1 MSEALRIAVAGN
13 PNVGK
18 TSLFNLLT
26 GSRYKV
32 GNYPG
37 ITVETREGRLRGAS
51 SSPAP
56 ILIDLP
62 GTYSLTPTAEDEA
75 AAFRSLTGAELRPPD
90 AVLLVLDASNLARN
104 LYLALQVFELGLPC
118 VIALNMIDLARE
130 AGIEIDPERLEAT
143 LGIPVVPTVA
153 RTGEGVEAVAK
164 VLDGLGGRGAIR
176 HAASL
181 GLSAEGG
188 VAEACST
195 PSTAALRLLPLDEN
209 PSARRRVGLHH
220 GPLGRTRSLEPRLLE
235 PAAEQ
240 ADLREILAALEG
252 AGCGPARARWLLA
265 ARAAESVE
273 LCDPSEG
280 EQQALER
287 LPAEAVDRAIREL
300 VELRYAEVDRLLAQL
315 EIVERPSEASSAPAM
330 AASARIDA
338 VLTHRVLG
346 PAVFLLVMALI
357 FQSIF
362 SWAEPLMGLI
372 ESGIGSLSEAVAA
385 ALGPGTFTDLLT
397 EGVIAGV
404 GNVVVFVP
412 QIALLFL
419 FIGLLEDSGYMARAA
434 FIVDRVMAKVGL
446 NGKAFVPLLSGY
458 ACAIPAIMSTR
469 TISSFKDR
477 VVTILMIPFMSC
489 SARLPVYTL
498 IIGAL
503 FVANERVLGPFTQG
517 GLILLGMYL
526 LSTVSALVLGAIYKR
541 TLLKGP
547 VPPLVLELPPY
558 RLPRVRDTLRQ
569 VWDRTADFLRDAGTI
584 ILAVTIVLWG
594 LLTYPKVDEADL
606 QPGETAIERSIA
618 GSAGK
623 ALEPALEPI
632 GQDWR
637 IGIGLIGSFA
647 AREVLV
653 STLGLVYGIE
663 GADEDDTPLREAI
676 TTAKRVDGSPRYTPL
691 SGLALMVFFV
701 YACQCMSTLAVVR
714 RETRSWKWPA
724 FMLVSMTVIAYLAA
738 LLVFQVGRLLG
749 Y

>member
-1 MSEALRIAVAGN
+1 MSAALRIAVAGN

-37 ITVETREGRLRGAS
+37 VTVETREGRLRGGHS
-51 SSPAP
+51 S
-56 ILIDLP
+56 ITLVDLP
-62 GTYSLTPTAEDEA
+62 GTYSLTPLAEDEA
-75 AAFRSLTGAELRPPD
+75 VAFRTLTGTQPVGAEANPHAGRRPD

-104 LYLALQVFELGLPC
+104 LYLALQLFELGLPII
-118 VIALNMIDLARE
+118 VALNMIDLADE
-130 AGIEIDPERLEAT
+130 AGVGVTQEQLQAALGFPVVATVGRTGVGIDALIAGLERLASEHAH
-143 LGIPVVPTVA
+143 
-153 RTGEGVEAVAK
+153 VEPR
-164 VLDGLGGRGAIR
+164 VLEPG
-176 HAASL
+176 S
-181 GLSAEGG
+181 SQ
-188 VAEACST
+188 S
-195 PSTAALRLLPLDEN
+195 ALRSCLAKLD
-209 PSARRRVGLHH
+209 A
-220 GPLGRTRSLEPRLLE
+220 
-235 PAAEQ
+235 
-240 ADLREILAALEG
+240 ILD
-252 AGCGPARARWLLA
+252 PARARWLLS
-265 ARAAESVE
+265 ARAADGLE
-273 LCDPSEG
+273 LCDASSVEH
-280 EQQALER
+280 EQLAKLDD
-287 LPAEAVDRAIREL
+287 AVIDQAIREL
-300 VELRYAEVDRLLAQL
+300 VELRYAEVDRLLATL
-315 EIVERPSEASSAPAM
+315 PARDRATRDRNAAAPTMRRSAK
-330 AASARIDA
+330 IDA

-346 PAVFLLVMALI
+346 PLSFLVVMALV

-362 SWAEPLMGLI
+362 SWAEPIMGLI
-372 ESGIGSLSEAVAA
+372 ESGVGILSDAVAST
-385 ALGPGTFTDLLT
+385 LGPGLFTDLLT

-434 FIVDRVMAKVGL
+434 FIVDRVMARVGL

-458 ACAIPAIMSTR
+458 ACAIPAIMSAR

-498 IIGAL
+498 LIGAM
-503 FVANERVLGPFTQG
+503 FMANRRVLGPFTEG
-517 GLILLGMYL
+517 GLILLSMYL

-541 TLLKGP
+541 TMLAGP
-547 VPPLVLELPPY
+547 TPPLVLELPPY

-569 VWDRTADFLRDAGTI
+569 VGDRTADFLRDAGTI

-594 LLTYPKVDEADL
+594 LLSFPRVDEASL
-606 QPGETAIERSIA
+606 PAGETAIEHSIA
-618 GSAGK
+618 GQFGK
-623 ALEPALEPI
+623 AIEPALTPI

-663 GADEDDTPLREAI
+663 NADDDDAPLREVI
-676 TTAKRVDGSPRYTPL
+676 RDAKDEAGSPRY
-691 SGLALMVFFV
+691 SKISALALMVFFV

-714 RETRSWKWPA
+714 RETRSWKWPV
-724 FMLVSMTVIAYLAA
+724 FMLVSMTGIAYVAA
-738 LLVFQVGRLLG
+738 LLVFQVGRALG
-749 Y
+749 W

>member
-1 MSEALRIAVAGN
+1 MTSLRVAVAGN

-37 ITVETREGRLRGAS
+37 VTVETREGRLRGGQPS
-51 SSPAP
+51 TLVT
-56 ILIDLP
+56 LIDLP
-62 GTYSLTPTAEDEA
+62 GTYSLTPLAEDEA
-75 AAFRSLTGAELRPPD
+75 VAFRTLTTPQPGNREASPHGGRRPSTGGVHGREDKLRPD

-104 LYLALQVFELGLPC
+104 LYLALQIFELGLPI
-118 VIALNMIDLARE
+118 VVALNMIDLAQE
-130 AGIEIDPERLEAT
+130 AG
-143 LGIPVVPTVA
+143 V
-153 RTGEGVEAVAK
+153 GVEAKDLEA
-164 VLDGLGGRGAIR
+164 L
-176 HAASL
+176 L
-181 GLSAEGG
+181 GLP
-188 VAEACST
+188 VIPT
-195 PSTAALRLLPLDEN
+195 
-209 PSARRRVGLHH
+209 V
-220 GPLGRTRSLEPRLLE
+220 GRTGVGVDSL
-235 PAAEQ
+235 
-240 ADLREILAALEG
+240 IAALERLAEHPSKAAPRILDPG
-252 AGCGPARARWLLA
+252 PSHDALRTCLAKLDAVPSPARARWLLG
-265 ARAAESVE
+265 ARAADG
-273 LCDPSEG
+273 LDMCD
-280 EQQALER
+280 AT
-287 LPAEAVDRAIREL
+287 PAERAQLDALPQADVDQAIRQL
-300 VELRYAEVDRLLAQL
+300 VELRYAEVDRLLARL
-315 EIVERPSEASSAPAM
+315 PARTASGAADGRGTTATDAAPTM
-330 AASARIDA
+330 RRSARIDA
-338 VLTHRVLG
+338 VLTHRILG
-346 PAVFLLVMALI
+346 PLTFLVVMALV

-362 SWAEPLMGLI
+362 SWAEPLMGFI
-372 ESGIGSLSEAVAA
+372 ESGVGLLSEAAA
-385 ALGPGTFTDLLT
+385 RVLGPGLFTDLLT

-434 FIVDRVMAKVGL
+434 FIVDRAMARVGL

-458 ACAIPAIMSTR
+458 ACAIPAIMSAR

-498 IIGAL
+498 LIGAM
-503 FVANERVLGPFTQG
+503 FVANRRVLGPFTEG
-517 GLILLGMYL
+517 GLILLSMYL
-526 LSTVSALVLGAIYKR
+526 LGTVSALLLGAVYKR
-541 TLLKGP
+541 TMLTGP

-569 VWDRTADFLRDAGTI
+569 VADRTADFLRDAGTI

-594 LLTYPKVDEADL
+594 LLSFPRVDEADL
-606 QPGETAIERSIA
+606 APGETAIERSYA
-618 GSAGK
+618 GQFGK

-663 GADEDDTPLREAI
+663 NAEEDDAPLRETI
-676 TTAKRVDGSPRYTPL
+676 RDAKDEAGNPRY
-691 SGLALMVFFV
+691 SKSSALALMVFFV

-714 RETRSWKWPA
+714 RETRSWKWPI
-724 FMLVSMTVIAYLAA
+724 FMLVSMTGIAYLAA
-738 LLVFQVGRLLG
+738 LVVFQGGKLFGL
-749 Y
+749 

>member
-1 MSEALRIAVAGN
+1 MSEALRVAVAGN

-51 SSPAP
+51 SSP
-56 ILIDLP
+56 ILVDLP

-75 AAFRSLTGAELRPPD
+75 VAFRSLTGAELRRPD

-118 VIALNMIDLARE
+118 VIALNMIDLAKQ
-130 AGIEIDPERLEAT
+130 AGVEIDPERLEAA

-153 RTGEGVEAVAK
+153 RTGEGIDALTK
-164 VLDGLGGRGAIR
+164 VLDGLA
-176 HAASL
+176 
-181 GLSAEGG
+181 
-188 VAEACST
+188 
-195 PSTAALRLLPLDEN
+195 
-209 PSARRRVGLHH
+209 
-220 GPLGRTRSLEPRLLE
+220 GRTTRSEPRLLD
-235 PAAEQ
+235 PGAEQ
-240 ADLREILAALEG
+240 PALRECLSALQGTE
-252 AGCGPARARWLLA
+252 PARARWLIA
-265 ARAAESVE
+265 ARAAESLE
-273 LCDPSEG
+273 LCNPSEP
-280 EQQALER
+280 ELQALAR
-287 LPAEAVDRAIREL
+287 LPAETVDRAIREL
-300 VELRYAEVDRLLAQL
+300 VELRYAEVDRLLAEL
-315 EIVERPSEASSAPAM
+315 GFVEQTVEVAPAM
-330 AASARIDA
+330 ATSAKIDK

-372 ESGIGSLSEAVAA
+372 ESGIKGLSSAVAA
-385 ALGPGTFTDLLT
+385 MLGPGTFTDLLT
-397 EGVIAGV
+397 EGVLAGV

-419 FIGLLEDSGYMARAA
+419 FIGVLEDSGYMARAA
-434 FIVDRVMAKVGL
+434 FIVDRLMARVGL

-469 TISSFKDR
+469 TISSFRDR

-503 FVANERVLGPFTQG
+503 FVANQRVLGPFTQG

-526 LSTVSALVLGAIYKR
+526 LSTISALILGAIYKR

-547 VPPLVLELPPY
+547 IPPLVLELPPY

-594 LLTYPKVDEADL
+594 LLTYPKVDADQL
-606 QPGETAIERSIA
+606 GPGETAIERSIA
-618 GSAGK
+618 GRVGK
-623 ALEPALEPI
+623 AIEPALEPI

-663 GADEDDTPLREAI
+663 GADEDDAPLREAI
-676 TTAKRVDGSPRYTPL
+676 ATAKRVDGTPRYTPL

-724 FMLVSMTVIAYLAA
+724 FMLGSMTAIAYLAA
-738 LLVFQVGRLLG
+738 LLLFQVGSLLG

>member
-1 MSEALRIAVAGN
+1 MSEPLRIAVAGN

-37 ITVETREGRLRGAS
+37 VTVESREGRLRAGHDQVAS
-51 SSPAP
+51 N
-56 ILIDLP
+56 ITLLDLP
-62 GTYSLTPTAEDEA
+62 GTYSLTPLAEDEA
-75 AAFRSLTGAELRPPD
+75 VAFRTLTSDPPPD

-118 VIALNMIDLARE
+118 VVALNMVDLAKAAGVAVE
-130 AGIEIDPERLEAT
+130 AKQLEAVLGFPVVATVGRTGVGIDKLVAALERL
-143 LGIPVVPTVA
+143 
-153 RTGEGVEAVAK
+153 
-164 VLDGLGGRGAIR
+164 
-176 HAASL
+176 
-181 GLSAEGG
+181 
-188 VAEACST
+188 
-195 PSTAALRLLPLDEN
+195 
-209 PSARRRVGLHH
+209 H
-220 GPLGRTRSLEPRLLE
+220 GSRDQPIEPRLLE
-235 PAAEQ
+235 PQPGQQ
-240 ADLREILAALEG
+240 ALRNCLTKLDAIAD
-252 AGCGPARARWLLA
+252 PARARWLLS
-265 ARAAESVE
+265 ARAADGLE
-273 LCDPSEG
+273 LCEAPVERELLAELDEA
-280 EQQALER
+280 QADQ
-287 LPAEAVDRAIREL
+287 AMREL
-300 VELRYAEVDRLLAQL
+300 VELRYAEVDRLLSL
-315 EIVERPSEASSAPAM
+315 LPRPEVDPNTFEAAPAM
-330 AASARIDA
+330 LVSARIDA

-346 PAVFLLVMALI
+346 PLTFLVVMALV

-362 SWAEPLMGLI
+362 SWAEPIMGLI
-372 ESGIGSLSEAVAA
+372 ESGVGLLSSAVSS
-385 ALGPGTFTDLLT
+385 ALGPGLFTDLLT

-434 FIVDRVMAKVGL
+434 FIVDRVMARVGL

-498 IIGAL
+498 LIGAM
-503 FVANERVLGPFTQG
+503 FMANRRVLGPFTEG
-517 GLILLGMYL
+517 GLILLSMYL
-526 LSTVSALVLGAIYKR
+526 LSTFSALVLGAIYKR
-541 TLLKGP
+541 TMLRGP
-547 VPPLVLELPPY
+547 TPPLVLELPPY

-569 VWDRTADFLRDAGTI
+569 VGDRTADFLRDAGTI

-594 LLTYPKVDEADL
+594 LLSFPRVDEAAL
-606 QPGETAIERSIA
+606 APGETAIEHSVA
-618 GSAGK
+618 GQFGK
-623 ALEPALEPI
+623 AIEPVLTPI

-663 GADEDDTPLREAI
+663 NADQDDAPLREVIRDAEDE
-676 TTAKRVDGSPRYTPL
+676 AGNPRYSKL
-691 SGLALMVFFV
+691 SALALMVFFV

-714 RETRSWKWPA
+714 RETRSWKWPV
-724 FMLVSMTVIAYLAA
+724 FMLVSMTGIAYVAA
-738 LLVFQVGRLLG
+738 LLVFQGGRALG
-749 Y
+749 L

>member
-1 MSEALRIAVAGN
+1 MSEPLRIAVAGN

-18 TSLFNLLT
+18 TSLFNMLT

-37 ITVETREGRLRGAS
+37 ITVETREGRLRHS
-51 SSPAP
+51 SSTPAP
-56 ILIDLP
+56 ILVDLP

-75 AAFRSLTGAELRPPD
+75 VAFRSLTGADRTRPD
-90 AVLLVLDASNLARN
+90 AVLLVIDASNLARN
-104 LYLALQVFELGLPC
+104 LYLAQQVFELGLPC
-118 VIALNMIDLARE
+118 VIALNMIDLAKL
-130 AGIEIDPERLEAT
+130 AGVAVEPEQLEAA
-143 LGIPVVPTVA
+143 LGIPVIPTVA
-153 RTGEGVEAVAK
+153 RTGEGIEAVTK
-164 VLDGLGGRGAIR
+164 VLDGL
-176 HAASL
+176 
-181 GLSAEGG
+181 
-188 VAEACST
+188 V
-195 PSTAALRLLPLDEN
+195 
-209 PSARRRVGLHH
+209 
-220 GPLGRTRSLEPRLLE
+220 GRTGKLEPRIIE
-235 PAAEQ
+235 PRREHEA
-240 ADLREILAALEG
+240 LRTCLAKLATID
-252 AGCGPARARWLLA
+252 CGPARSRWLLA
-265 ARAAESVE
+265 ALAAESLE
-273 LCDPSEG
+273 LCNPS
-280 EQQALER
+280 ARER
-287 LPAEAVDRAIREL
+287 ELLVGLDAGLVDRALHEL
-300 VELRYAEVDRLLAQL
+300 VELRYAEVDRMLGTLAF
-315 EIVERPSEASSAPAM
+315 VEGTTADGGSAPAM
-330 AASARIDA
+330 AASAKIDA

-372 ESGIGSLSEAVAA
+372 EGAVTGLSKLVAD

-419 FIGLLEDSGYMARAA
+419 FIGVLEDSGYMARAA
-434 FIVDRVMAKVGL
+434 FIVDRLMARVGL

-503 FVANERVLGPFTQG
+503 FVANERVLGPFTTG

-541 TLLKGP
+541 TLLASP
-547 VPPLVLELPPY
+547 TPPLVLELPPY
-558 RLPRVRDTLRQ
+558 RLPRIRDTLRQ

-584 ILAVTIVLWG
+584 IMAVTIVLWG
-594 LLTYPKVDEADL
+594 LLTYPQVDEAEL
-606 QPGETAIERSIA
+606 APGETAIERSVA
-618 GSAGK
+618 GTVGK
-623 ALEPALEPI
+623 AIEPALEPI

-663 GADEDDTPLREAI
+663 DADEDDAPLRDEIRA
-676 TTAKRVDGSPRYTPL
+676 AKKPNGEPRYTPL

-714 RETRSWKWPA
+714 RETGGWKWPA
-724 FMLVSMTVIAYLAA
+724 FMLVSMTVIAYVAA
-738 LLVFQVGRLLG
+738 LLVFQVGRLIG

>member
-37 ITVETREGRLRGAS
+37 ITVETREGRIRATKAWQPR
-51 SSPAP
+51 SPEAAP
-56 ILIDLP
+56 MLMDLP
-62 GTYSLTPTAEDEA
+62 GTYSLTPISEDEA
-75 AAFRSLTGAELRPPD
+75 IAFRSLTGAVGQPAPD

-118 VIALNMIDLARE
+118 VVALNMVDLATE
-130 AGIEIDPERLEAT
+130 AGVGIEAAQLEAA
-143 LGIPVVPTVA
+143 LGVPVVATVA
-153 RTGEGVEAVAK
+153 RGGVGLDALIER
-164 VLDGLGGRGAIR
+164 LGQIDGLERSAPRVLEPGPSHEALRSCL
-176 HAASL
+176 ASL
-181 GLSAEGG
+181 EAGG
-188 VAEACST
+188 AS
-195 PSTAALRLLPLDEN
+195 P
-209 PSARRRVGLHH
+209 G
-220 GPLGRTRSLEPRLLE
+220 
-235 PAAEQ
+235 
-240 ADLREILAALEG
+240 
-252 AGCGPARARWLLA
+252 RARWLLA
-265 ARAAESVE
+265 AAAADSLELSGASADERARAAGLDPDE
-273 LCDPSEG
+273 LD
-280 EQQALER
+280 Q
-287 LPAEAVDRAIREL
+287 AIRSL
-300 VELRYAEVDRLLAQL
+300 VELRYAEVDRLLAA
-315 EIVERPSEASSAPAM
+315 VPGSARAPSSDDDLARAPAM
-330 AASARIDA
+330 ARSAKIDA

-346 PAVFLLVMALI
+346 PLSFLLVMALI

-362 SWAEPLMGLI
+362 SWADPVMGGI
-372 ESGIGSLSEAVAA
+372 EAGIGALSGLVAD
-385 ALGPGTFTDLLT
+385 ALGPGMFTDLLT

-434 FIVDRVMAKVGL
+434 FIVDRLMARVGL

-458 ACAIPAIMSTR
+458 ACSIPAIMSTR

-489 SARLPVYTL
+489 SARLPIYTL
-498 IIGAL
+498 VIGAL
-503 FVANERVLGPFTQG
+503 FVANKPVFGPFTQG
-517 GLILLGMYL
+517 GLILLSMYL
-526 LSTVSALVLGAIYKR
+526 LSTISALGLGAIYKR
-541 TLLKGP
+541 TLLAGP
-547 VPPLVLELPPY
+547 TPPLVLELPPY
-558 RLPRVRDTLRQ
+558 RLPRLRDTLRQ

-594 LLTYPKVDEADL
+594 LLSFPRVDEADL
-606 QPGETAIERSIA
+606 GPGETAIERSIA
-618 GSAGK
+618 GRVGK
-623 ALEPALEPI
+623 AMEPALEPI

-663 GADEDDTPLREAI
+663 NADEDDAPLREVI
-676 TTAKRVDGSPRYTPL
+676 RDAKDEAGAPRYSRL
-691 SGLALMVFFV
+691 SGIALLVFFV

-724 FMLVSMTVIAYLAA
+724 FMLVSMTVIAYVAA
-738 LLVFQVGRLLG
+738 LLVFQGGRLLG
-749 Y
+749 LG

>member
-1 MSEALRIAVAGN
+1 VSEPLRIAVAGN

-26 GSRYKV
+26 GARYKV

-37 ITVETREGRLRGAS
+37 VTVETREGRLRGGAHS
-51 SSPAP
+51 GSGSGESGAAP

-75 AAFRSLTGAELRPPD
+75 VAFRSLTGADLCRPD

-118 VIALNMIDLARE
+118 VVALNMVDLAKD
-130 AGIEIDPERLEAT
+130 AGVSVDPEALEAA
-143 LGIPVVPTVA
+143 LGVPVVPTVA
-153 RTGEGVEAVAK
+153 RIGEGLDPLIK
-164 VLDGLGGRGAIR
+164 VLDALVIPSGSGQTSPRLIPP
-176 HAASL
+176 AAKH
-181 GLSAEGG
+181 E
-188 VAEACST
+188 
-195 PSTAALRLLPLDEN
+195 ALRA
-209 PSARRRVGLHH
+209 S
-220 GPLGRTRSLEPRLLE
+220 
-235 PAAEQ
+235 
-240 ADLREILAALEG
+240 LAALAPEG
-252 AGCGPARARWLLA
+252 EALEPARARWLLA
-265 ARAAESVE
+265 GHAADSLE
-273 LCDPSEG
+273 LCNPS
-280 EQQALER
+280 
-287 LPAEAVDRAIREL
+287 PAEQAILAGFTHAQVDKAIREL
-300 VELRYAEVDRLLAQL
+300 VELRYAEVDRLLAAAG
-315 EIVERPSEASSAPAM
+315 VTERSFEAGAAPAM
-330 AASARIDA
+330 AASAKIDA
-338 VLTHRVLG
+338 VLTHRVAG
-346 PAVFLLVMALI
+346 PLVFVLVMALV

-362 SWAEPLMGLI
+362 SWADPLMGVI
-372 ESGIGSLSEAVAA
+372 EGGIAALSQLVVDT
-385 ALGPGTFTDLLT
+385 LGPGTFTDLLT
-397 EGVIAGV
+397 EGVLAGV

-434 FIVDRVMAKVGL
+434 FIIDRLMARVGL

-477 VVTILMIPFMSC
+477 LATIMMIPFMSC
-489 SARLPVYTL
+489 SARLPIYTL

-503 FVANERVLGPFTQG
+503 FVADQRVFGPFTQG

-526 LSTVSALVLGAIYKR
+526 LSTISALGVGAIYKR
-541 TLLKGP
+541 TLLKSP
-547 VPPLVLELPPY
+547 TPPLVLELPPY
-558 RLPRVRDTLRQ
+558 RLPRVRDTVRV

-594 LLTYPKVDEADL
+594 LLTYPKVDEAEL
-606 QPGETAIERSIA
+606 RPGETAIERSIA
-618 GSAGK
+618 GTVGK
-623 ALEPALEPI
+623 TLEPALEPI

-663 GADEDDTPLREAI
+663 NADEDDAPLREVI
-676 TTAKRVDGSPRYTPL
+676 RTAEDEQGEPRYTPL

>member
-1 MSEALRIAVAGN
+1 MSEPLRVAVAGN

-37 ITVETREGRLRGAS
+37 ITVETREGRLRRSTHS
-51 SSPAP
+51 SAP

-75 AAFRSLTGAELRPPD
+75 VAFRSLTGAELSRPD

-118 VIALNMIDLARE
+118 VIALNMMDLANQ
-130 AGIEIDPERLEAT
+130 AGVAVDPEQLEKA
-143 LGIPVVPTVA
+143 LGMPVIPTVA
-153 RTGEGVEAVAK
+153 RTGEGLEAVTK
-164 VLDGLGGRGAIR
+164 VVDGLVGRTGEPKPR
-176 HAASL
+176 LVGPGPEH
-181 GLSAEGG
+181 E
-188 VAEACST
+188 
-195 PSTAALRLLPLDEN
+195 ALRACLGELEALD
-209 PSARRRVGLHH
+209 
-220 GPLGRTRSLEPRLLE
+220 
-235 PAAEQ
+235 
-240 ADLREILAALEG
+240 
-252 AGCGPARARWLLA
+252 CGPARCRWLLA
-265 ARAAESVE
+265 ALAAESLE
-273 LCDPSEG
+273 LCNPSARER
-280 EQQALER
+280 ALLDGFDRVRVE
-287 LPAEAVDRAIREL
+287 RAIREL
-300 VELRYAEVDRLLAQL
+300 VELRYAEVDRLLAGL
-315 EIVERPSEASSAPAM
+315 GFDERFRLDVASAPAM
-330 AASARIDA
+330 ATSAKIDV
-338 VLTHRVLG
+338 VLTHRVAG

-372 ESGIGSLSEAVAA
+372 EAAVTALSDRVEL

-404 GNVVVFVP
+404 GNVIVFVP

-419 FIGLLEDSGYMARAA
+419 FIGVLEDSGYMARAA
-434 FIVDRVMAKVGL
+434 FIVDRLMARVGL

-517 GLILLGMYL
+517 GLILLGMYA
-526 LSTVSALVLGAIYKR
+526 LSTASALVLGAIYKR
-541 TLLKGP
+541 TLLKSP
-547 VPPLVLELPPY
+547 TPPLVLELPPY

-594 LLTYPKVDEADL
+594 LLTYPKVDEAEL
-606 QPGETAIERSIA
+606 EPGETAIERSV
-618 GSAGK
+618 GGMLGK
-623 ALEPALEPI
+623 AIEPALEPI

-663 GADEDDTPLREAI
+663 GADEDDAPLREEI
-676 TTAKRVDGSPRYTPL
+676 RTAKTPDGEQRYTPL

-714 RETRSWKWPA
+714 RETGGWKWPA
-724 FMLVSMTVIAYLAA
+724 FMLVSMTVIAYVAA
-738 LLVFQVGRLLG
+738 LLVFQVGKLLG